1 MILICQIYN
10 DFKGVVNTWQK
21 GHFRPQS
28 FEFALY
34 EASIEI
40 FNEARKEWEKSQ
52 IISDV
57 LRPYF
62 HTVQVAVKDFPK
74 GSMIPYPKDYC
85 SFSSLRFF
93 SKKEKGKPV
102 LCAGINIMDKD
113 TEKEKSCRPLREE
126 EKASAIEMDR
136 LIENDIDKIDNQ
148 RWGAFCSD
156 EFIVPDISNPGCT
169 QYNDGFKVLP
179 KLGYVVLD
187 YLANPERPVFAYRR
201 DEKDNIICIPEK
213 CTNLLW
219 GPEVL
224 PELMSR
230 LKKKY
235 ASYTGNQQK
244 YLEGQKET
252 EILS

>member
-1 MILICQIYN
+1 MISVCQIYT
-10 DFKGVVNTWQK
+10 DFKGANNTWQK

-74 GSMIPYPKDYC
+74 GSMIPYPADYC

-93 SKKEKGKPV
+93 SKKENGKAV
-102 LCAGINIMDKD
+102 LCSGIDVIDKD
-113 TEKEKSCRPLREE
+113 KKCRPLREE
-126 EKASAIEMDR
+126 EKASAIEMDK
-136 LIENDIDKIDNQ
+136 LVENDINKIDNQ

-156 EFIVPDISNPGCT
+156 EFIPPSNENPGCT

-179 KLGYVVLD
+179 KLGYVALD
-187 YLANPERPVFAYRR
+187 YLANPERPVFAYKR
-201 DEKDNIICIPEK
+201 DAKDNIICIPEQCK
-213 CTNLLW
+213 NLLW

-244 YLEGQKET
+244 YAEGQKET
-252 EILS
+252 EILT